1 MKVGERIRLIH
12 TDDPSGIP
20 KGEEGTAIY
29 ISEISKSDVMGLPGT
44 ESLVGRKKFW
54 VEWDKGGKLA
64 LIEGIDKFEIISDRK
79 KR

>member
-1 MKVGERIRLIH
+1 MKVGDRIRLIRS
-12 TDDPSGIP
+12 DDPSGIP
-20 KGEEGTAIY
+20 KGEEGSVIY
-29 ISEISKSDVMGLPGT
+29 IGEISKSDVIGLLGT
-44 ESLVGRKKFW
+44 ESLLGRKKFW